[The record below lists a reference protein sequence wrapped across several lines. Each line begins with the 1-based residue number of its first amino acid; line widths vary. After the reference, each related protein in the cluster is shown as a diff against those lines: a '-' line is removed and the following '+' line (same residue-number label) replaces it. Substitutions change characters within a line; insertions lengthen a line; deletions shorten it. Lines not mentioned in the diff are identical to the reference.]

1 MKRFQGR
8 GFTLLEVMVAV
19 SLVGLMSLGILMSIR
34 MGLNA
39 MDKTNKRLAAARRAL
54 GAQRILE
61 QQVMGFMP
69 AKVDCR
75 MDPARPGMLMMFFQG
90 ESQTMRFVSS
100 YSIQEAGRGYPHILE
115 YQVIPGENSA
125 GVRLVVNEYLYSGP
139 LSTGATCAGAA
150 ADPASGAQM
159 PRFRPV
165 EIGTQSFVLAD
176 RLSYCRFVYQEPM
189 PDPVMA
195 RWVPRWTRPKLPLAI
210 RVEMAPLEEEQAKL
224 QPVTVTLPL
233 HVNRDVLASYTQ

>member
-1 MKRFQGR
+1 MRLR
-8 GFTLLEVMVAV
+8 RTSGFTLMEVIVAV

-39 MDKTNKRLAAARRAL
+39 MDKTNKRLAATRRAL

-61 QQVMGFMP
+61 QQVMGLIP
-69 AKVDCR
+69 AKADCR
-75 MDPARPGMLMMFFQG
+75 MDPARPGTLMMFFEG
-90 ESQTMRFVSS
+90 EPQTMRFVSS
-100 YSIQEAGRGYPHILE
+100 YSIQEAGRGYPRILE
-115 YQVIPGENSA
+115 FQVIPGENSA

-139 LSTGATCAGAA
+139 ISTGAACLGMAS
-150 ADPASGAQM
+150 DPASGRQM

-176 RLSYCRFVYQEPM
+176 RLSYCRFVYEEPM
-189 PDPVMA
+189 PEPMLA
-195 RWVPRWTRPKLPLAI
+195 RWTPRWTWPKLPLAI
-210 RVEMAPLEEEQAKL
+210 RVEMAPLEENQTKI

-233 HVNRDVLASYTQ
+233 RVNRDVLASYIQ